1 MHARCLFQNIVQ
13 FHGFHGCPYSFILGN
28 RFKTSERG
36 HSLVYLFNKDS
47 ANGHHELRTHT
58 MQTKQGQQTEL
69 NKTNGG
75 GSVYGTK
82 DSLDSIS

>member
-1 MHARCLFQNIVQ
+1 MY
-13 FHGFHGCPYSFILGN
+13 P
-28 RFKTSERG
+28 
-36 HSLVYLFNKDS
+36 FNKDS

-58 MQTKQGQQTEL
+58 MQIQQGQQTEL

-82 DSLDSIS
+82 GLT